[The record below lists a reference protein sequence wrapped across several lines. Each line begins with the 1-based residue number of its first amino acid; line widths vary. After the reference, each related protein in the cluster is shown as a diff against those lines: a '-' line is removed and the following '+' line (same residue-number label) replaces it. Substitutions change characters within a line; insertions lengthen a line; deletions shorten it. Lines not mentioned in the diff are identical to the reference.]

1 MYNLSILPYLC
12 ISKRFS
18 MIKSMTGYGK
28 AEAVEGKRKI
38 TVEIRSLN
46 SKQLDMSVRI
56 PQAYRPLEYEVRN
69 RIGKAVQRGKVD
81 VYINVE
87 TDTAA
92 IPVNVNRELF
102 MAYYSVLKELGS

>member
-1 MYNLSILPYLC
+1 
-12 ISKRFS
+12 

-102 MAYYSVLKELGS
+102 MAYYSVLKEPVPEWRRRAGEWTLS